1 MGISPAVT
9 LVRTCRAENNE
20 GEDKRT
26 SPGTYKPV
34 SHPLLN
40 LFLAVFYLPMQAAAD
55 AVTATFP
62 TTPQPVTTIREAQ
75 V

>member
-9 LVRTCRAENNE
+9 LVRICRAENNA
-20 GEDKRT
+20 GKDKRT
-26 SPGTYKPV
+26 SLGTYKPV

-40 LFLAVFYLPMQAAAD
+40 LLLAVFYLPMQAAGN
-55 AVTATFP
+55 VLITTFL
-62 TTPQPVTTIREAQ
+62 TVRQPVTTIRKAQ

>member
-9 LVRTCRAENNE
+9 LVRICRAENNA
-20 GEDKRT
+20 GKDKRR
-26 SPGTYKPV
+26 SLGTYKPL

-40 LFLAVFYLPMQAAAD
+40 LFLAVFYFSMQAAGN
-55 AVTATFP
+55 VLIITFL
-62 TTPQPVTTIREAQ
+62 TIRQPVATIREAQ